1 MWTLGD
7 LFILILVI
15 AAVGIWVRHDRF
27 RRRALALARQAT
39 EKADVQ
45 LLDQTVSLR
54 RVGLARDDRGWPQLT
69 RRFGFEFSKSGYDR
83 FRGHVDFAG
92 DRLADVELDLGDPHW
107 RHEKH

>member
-27 RRRALALARQAT
+27 RRRALSLARRAT

-45 LLDQTVSLR
+45 LLDQSVSLR
-54 RVGLARDDRGWPQLT
+54 RVGVKRDDRGWPQLT
-69 RRFGFEFSKSGYDR
+69 RRFGFEFSRSGFDR

-92 DRLADVELDLGDPHW
+92 DRVAAVELDLGDPHW
-107 RHEKH
+107 RHEKN